1 MVQQQVNARFGKCLL
16 ELSGNNAIIVMDDAD
31 IRLAVRSVLFAAVGT
46 AGQRCTT
53 CRRLVWCF
61 FYLSFSYCGSF
72 SICLIAFPI
81 LLQILHES
89 IYQTFLDQ
97 LVEVYKQVRIGDP
110 LEKGTLLGP
119 LHTPAS
125 KENFLK
131 GVQTIKSQ
139 VKVKSSATLL
149 VPTIISTSITI
160 SSINVNS
167 YENHVIW
174 SLLPYWC

>member
-1 MVQQQVNARFGKCLL
+1 MV
-16 ELSGNNAIIVMDDAD
+16 
-31 IRLAVRSVLFAAVGT
+31 
-46 AGQRCTT
+46 
-53 CRRLVWCF
+53 F
-61 FYLSFSYCGSF
+61 FYFSFSYCGSF

-139 VKVKSSATLL
+139 VKVKSSVTLWFL
-149 VPTIISTSITI
+149 QLFQPPLQSHSI
-160 SSINVNS
+160 
-167 YENHVIW
+167 
-174 SLLPYWC
+174 